1 MASVGPLTSPGPSA
15 ARILIVEDEMLIGM
29 DLQDLLQR
37 GGYQVMDLAPTNR
50 QALASLV
57 HLRPDAVLLDCSL
70 SDGHAKPVAR
80 VLLAARIPFAVM
92 SGHME
97 AELADECFATAPRL
111 TKPFAS
117 DAVLEMVRKLTTGQL
132 STLRAETVPAA

>member
-1 MASVGPLTSPGPSA
+1 
-15 ARILIVEDEMLIGM
+15 
-29 DLQDLLQR
+29 
-37 GGYQVMDLAPTNR
+37 MDLAPTNR

-70 SDGHAKPVAR
+70 SDGHARPVAR

-97 AELADECFATAPRL
+97 AALADECFATVTEL

-117 DAVLEMVRKLTTGQL
+117 DAVLEIVRTLTSARGKI
-132 STLRAETVPAA
+132 